1 MNYRLV
7 KICLIIFDFLNII
20 LLQNCDMLHQ
30 QHIIPNEI
38 LKWPGT
44 KDLIV
49 YVVSYYQ
56 ILVINDGVELSTC
69 VYVKYVCKCLTM
81 LQKNR
86 IVCACLTP
94 EMIVFTSLFW
104 VFIYVIT
111 ADVIRTSLQSPWK
124 NLNNLLQI

>member
-38 LKWPGT
+38 LKRPGT

-104 VFIYVIT
+104 VFIYVFT
-111 ADVIRTSLQSPWK
+111 ADVIRTSLQSP
-124 NLNNLLQI
+124 